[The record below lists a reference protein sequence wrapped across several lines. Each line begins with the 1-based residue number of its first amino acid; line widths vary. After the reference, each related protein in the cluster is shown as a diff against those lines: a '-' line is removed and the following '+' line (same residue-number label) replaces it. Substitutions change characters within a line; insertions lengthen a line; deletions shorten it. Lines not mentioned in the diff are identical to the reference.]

1 MYLTHTPQSVKMKK
15 KPCNCRA
22 WMKYPGN
29 ESSILEFKQAIPE
42 NDQIIKTVIGFCNR
56 NGGKL
61 IIGVE
66 ADGTITGV
74 PEEQIQKVMEYVNKS
89 IFEASSP
96 PIIPA
101 IYSQRIGEKSLL
113 IIEVSSGMN
122 KPYHRKSEGLDKGTY
137 VRLGRSTVKA
147 TADMIEE
154 LKWQS
159 RGRSFDVMPV
169 YHAKEEDLSKKLIQE
184 FLRSRKHSK
193 VKSISSEVL
202 SSYDLIVE
210 EHSTIYP
217 TTGGILLFGKEPQ
230 RFFSEAI
237 IICTH
242 FSGTSGRK
250 AIASFDCAGTLFEQF
265 DAAYNFVLSRLNRSF
280 SIRGPKRQEELEIPE
295 TAIREVLLNAIVH
308 RNYHISAPT
317 KIAIYDNRIEVF
329 SPGVFPGPLDTHNL
343 KMGLTYIR
351 NKVICKIFREAG
363 YIEKLGSGF
372 ITLFESYEKKQLYPP
387 EVIEG
392 ENFIKCIL
400 PRPSFSSKP
409 YEADNETQKILALFE
424 VTDEIAISD
433 VMKVLKL
440 SRPTVGRRLA
450 ELTEKGILDQVGQSK
465 ATRYRKA
472 KKIKK

>member
-1 MYLTHTPQSVKMKK
+1 MMTYKVEEGAVK
-15 KPCNCRA
+15 
-22 WMKYPGN
+22 YTGN
-29 ESSILEFKQAIPE
+29 ESSILEFKRTIPE
-42 NDQIIKTVIGFCNR
+42 NEQIIKTVIGFCNR

-61 IIGVE
+61 IIGIE
-66 ADGTITGV
+66 PDGTITGI
-74 PEEQIQKVMEYVNKS
+74 PEEEIQRVMEYVNKS

-101 IYSQRIGEKSLL
+101 IYSQRIGDKTLL

-122 KPYHRKSEGLDKGTY
+122 KPYYKKSEGLDKGTY

-147 TADMIEE
+147 TADMVEE
-154 LKWQS
+154 LKWQT
-159 RGRSFDVMPV
+159 RGRSFDMMPV
-169 YHAKEEDLSKKLIQE
+169 YHGKEEDLDKKKILE
-184 FLRSRKHSK
+184 FLSDRKSSK
-193 VKSISSEVL
+193 VKRISSEIL
-202 SSYDLIVE
+202 SSYELIVE
-210 EHSTIYP
+210 EHSSVYP

-230 RFFSEAI
+230 KFFSEGMI
-237 IICTH
+237 LCTH
-242 FSGTSGRK
+242 FSGISGRK
-250 AIASFDCAGTLFEQF
+250 AIGSIDCTGTLFEQF
-265 DAAYNFVLSRLNRSF
+265 NTAYNFVIGKLSRSF
-280 SIRGPKRQEELEIPE
+280 SIHGPKRKEVLEIPE

-351 NKVICKIFREAG
+351 NKVICKVFREAG

-372 ITLFESYEKKQLYPP
+372 ITLFESYEKKHLYPP

-409 YEADNETQKILALFE
+409 YQGGNESQKILALFE
-424 VTDEIAISD
+424 ITDEIAITD
-433 VMKVLKL
+433 VMKALNI
-440 SRPTVGRRLA
+440 SRPTAGRRLS
-450 ELTEKGILDQVGQSK
+450 ELTAKGILIQVGQSK
-465 ATRYRKA
+465 ATRYRKV
-472 KKIKK
+472 K